1 MPRQQQTTRPSRILT
16 GGMLLLLVPVLLCL
30 AAEPAP
36 TKKESPPPAQPAA
49 DPMQEFDR
57 DPTPKD
63 LQHWS
68 FRPRGIQ
75 TPPVPKEQMEWVKT
89 PVDAFILQKLQ
100 AKKLKPSPAA
110 EPRVWLRR
118 VYFDLIGL
126 PPTQAEVEAFEKD
139 SSQTAR
145 ERVVE
150 RLLADP
156 GYGIRWGRHWL
167 DVVRYAD
174 TNGYERDGDKPHV
187 WRYRDW
193 VIDSLNKDLPFDQF
207 LTLQLAGDEV
217 EHPTAETMVAAT
229 FLRLGTWDDEPAD
242 PLVDRYE
249 QLDDIV
255 KSVSASFMGMTLS
268 CARCHNHKFEP
279 LSQMDYTGMLA
290 FFEPLKRPQNHRTDL
305 DIPIGTPQEIAVFQ
319 QAQSRYEAALKEIE
333 KQIQDLKHVVDE
345 RFLTNGRTSLPPDV
359 WAAFKVAKKLRNA
372 DQKKLTEPA
381 QKKFDEELQ
390 ASWTNVEKQ
399 QLKAFEAALAA
410 VKQASPPQLPRG
422 YLWTEN
428 NPVPE
433 TKIFKRGNPATPA
446 GPMHPRVP
454 KVLQTVAW
462 EPMTPN
468 VEVKTTRRRLSLA
481 HWLTNPQHPLT
492 SRVIANRIWQGH
504 FGEGLA
510 RTENDFGVMGTP
522 PTHPELLDWLAQYL
536 IDHKWSLKE
545 LHRVIVLSNTYQ
557 QASRQREDLTEEDP
571 ENELL
576 GRFPYRR
583 MEAEQIRD
591 TLLLA
596 NGRLNPQMGGPGVYP
611 PIPAEVLAS
620 QSKPGL
626 GWGKSDEVQASR
638 RSIYIHVKR
647 SLLVP
652 MFELM
657 DLPDTTAPCEQR
669 NISTIP
675 TQALTLLN
683 SEFMNDAA
691 EHFAARIIKDG
702 KGSVEEEVKRAY
714 WLALSRQPTDDEL
727 KLSVEFV
734 NKQRTRIVEET
745 KAKPPTPE
753 ELNQKTM
760 QAFCL
765 VIFNLNEFVYLD

>member
-1 MPRQQQTTRPSRILT
+1 MHRQQRTIWPSRILT
-16 GGMLLLLVPVLLCL
+16 GGLLLLVAPVLFCL
-30 AAEPAP
+30 AADPVPMKTETTPAV
-36 TKKESPPPAQPAA
+36 KSAG
-49 DPMQEFDR
+49 DPMKEFDR
-57 DPTPKD
+57 ELTPKD
-63 LQHWS
+63 LEHWS
-68 FRPRGIQ
+68 FQPMKVQ
-75 TPPVPKEQMEWVKT
+75 TPPQLKEQTEWVKT
-89 PVDAFILQKLQ
+89 PVDAFVLQRLQ
-100 AKKLKPSPAA
+100 AKKLKPSAAA

-126 PPTQAEVEAFEKD
+126 PPSQIEMEAFEKD
-139 SSQTAR
+139 PSQAAR

-193 VIDSLNKDLPFDQF
+193 VVNSLNKDLPFDQF

-217 EHPTAETMVAAT
+217 EHPSAETMVAAT

-255 KSVSASFMGMTLS
+255 KSVSASFLGMTLS

-305 DIPIGTPQEIAVFQ
+305 DVPIGTPQEIAVFQ

-333 KQIQDLKHVVDE
+333 KQIQDLKHVVHQ
-345 RFLTNGRTSLPPDV
+345 RFLENGRTSLPADV
-359 WAAFKVAKKLRNA
+359 WAAFKVIKKLRNA
-372 DQKKLTEPA
+372 EQKKLTEGA
-381 QKKFDEELQ
+381 QKKFEEELL
-390 ASWTNVEKQ
+390 ASWTEVEKQ

-433 TKIFKRGNPATPA
+433 TKIFKRGNPAAPA
-446 GPMHPRVP
+446 GPMQPRVP

-462 EPMTPN
+462 EPMAPN

-481 HWLTNPQHPLT
+481 RWLTNPRHPLT

-504 FGEGLA
+504 FGEGLV
-510 RTENDFGVMGTP
+510 RTENDFGVMGTS

-557 QASRQREDLTEEDP
+557 QASKQREDLTEEDP

-591 TLLLA
+591 ALLLA

-611 PIPAEVLAS
+611 VIPAEVLAS
-620 QSKPGL
+620 QSRPGL
-626 GWGKSDEVQASR
+626 GWGKSDEGQVSR

-683 SEFMNDAA
+683 SELMNDAA
-691 EHFAARIIKDG
+691 DHFAARIVKEG
-702 KGSVEEEVKRAY
+702 KGNVEEEVRRGY
-714 WLALSRQPTDDEL
+714 WLALSRGPTEEEL

-734 NKQRTRIVEET
+734 NKQRGRILEET
-745 KAKPPTPE
+745 KAKPLTAE
-753 ELNQKTM
+753 ELQRKTM

-765 VIFNLNEFVYLD
+765 VMFNLNEFVYLD